1 MNFTT
6 LSPHELAKKLE
17 IKELSSEEITK
28 MYLERIKQHD
38 SDIHAFFEVFDDVLD
53 QARLVDHRRAQGD
66 TSLDTFAG
74 LPLAVKSLIL
84 VKGKK
89 TTGGSRIL
97 ENYVASYDA
106 TAIARL
112 RKAGLVFMGTSN
124 MDEFGMGSSTENS
137 AFGTTKN
144 PWKREKIPG
153 GSSGG
158 SAAAVAAGFVPLALG
173 SDTGGSTRQPA
184 SLCGIVGLK
193 PTYGRISRHGL
204 IALASSFDQIGSF
217 AKDVVSVAHLLRLM
231 EGKDPKD
238 ATSANLSE
246 TTIDEFLQKDIK
258 GMRIGIPK
266 EYFLPGMDMEI
277 KQAVMASV
285 EIFEKHGA
293 IIKEISLP
301 HTSYALATYYLIL
314 FCEASSNLARLDGM
328 RYGFSAA
335 EESLTDVYEITR
347 GQGFGAEVK
356 RRIMLGTY
364 ALSKGYYDAYYKKAL
379 KVRTLIKKDFDE
391 AFKDVDIIVSPTS
404 PSVAWNLGE
413 KFEDPLA
420 MYLSDI
426 YTVPINLSTVPAM
439 SIPCGFSREG
449 LPIGMQ
455 LIARPFNE
463 QVLFQAGNF
472 YQSVT
477 DWHRKNAFS

>member
-1 MNFTT
+1 MEAFCFEGLGFGVNKKKFDGLVLYGNIKKCFLKSSKPWLWSVWHDSPANLKTRTSSLGAYICRNLRFLFNVCLYTFHKKPRFLLGLHPIEKVLNRMNFTT

-89 TTGGSRIL
+89 TTGGSHIL

-112 RKAGLVFMGTSN
+112 RQAGLVCMGTTN

-137 AFGTTKN
+137 AFGPTKN
-144 PWKREKIPG
+144 PWNREKIPG

-204 IALASSFDQIGSF
+204 IALASSFDQIGAF
-217 AKDVVSVAHLLRLM
+217 AKDVSSVAHLLRLM

-266 EYFLPGMDMEI
+266 EYFLDGMDTEI
-277 KQAVMASV
+277 KKAVMASV
-285 EIFEKHGA
+285 NVFEEHGA
-293 IIKEISLP
+293 LIKEISLP
-301 HTSYALATYYLIL
+301 HTPYALATYYLIL

-328 RYGFSAA
+328 RYGFSKVA
-335 EESLTDVYEITR
+335 ESLTDVYEMTR
-347 GQGFGAEVK
+347 G
-356 RRIMLGTY
+356 
-364 ALSKGYYDAYYKKAL
+364 
-379 KVRTLIKKDFDE
+379 
-391 AFKDVDIIVSPTS
+391 
-404 PSVAWNLGE
+404 
-413 KFEDPLA
+413 
-420 MYLSDI
+420 
-426 YTVPINLSTVPAM
+426 
-439 SIPCGFSREG
+439 
-449 LPIGMQ
+449 
-455 LIARPFNE
+455 
-463 QVLFQAGNF
+463 
-472 YQSVT
+472 
-477 DWHRKNAFS
+477 H